1 MSERLPPE
9 DMPTRR
15 RRQDIVVRRPPT
27 ERIPPQPEPH
37 VRGGPEPSRRSQP
50 PRQQPPPRPTDPGS
64 SPLSVPW
71 WAFAIV
77 ILVVA
82 GITCG
87 LWWFAL
93 ANRGDTSTTLGP
105 TPTPIFVVITSTPT
119 LGAEAEEPQ
128 TEETPAEAGETPG
141 AQPTALPPLP
151 TKTPA
156 PSQIGIG
163 STIVITGTEGDGL
176 AIRQGPGV
184 DYSYFF
190 VGNDGDTFVVEDGPR
205 EADGYTWW
213 YIVDPADPNRA
224 GWAVEAF
231 MEITS

>member
-1 MSERLPPE
+1 
-9 DMPTRR
+9 MPTRR
-15 RRQDIVVRRPPT
+15 RRPDIVVRRPPA
-27 ERIPPQPEPH
+27 ERIASSQEPH
-37 VRGGPEPSRRSQP
+37 VRGVSESTRRSQP
-50 PRQQPPPRPTDPGS
+50 PRQPPPPRPTDPGS
-64 SPLSVPW
+64 GPLSVPW
-71 WAFAIV
+71 WAFAVV

-93 ANRGDTSTTLGP
+93 ANRGDASTTLGP

-119 LGAEAEEPQ
+119 LGPEAEEPQ
-128 TEETPAEAGETPG
+128 TEGTPEAGETP
-141 AQPTALPPLP
+141 ATQQSTAPPALP

-156 PSQIGIG
+156 PSQIGVG

-190 VGNDGDTFVVEDGPR
+190 VGNDGDTFVIEDGPR
-205 EADGYTWW
+205 DADGYTWW
-213 YIVDPADPNRA
+213 YVVDPADPNRA
-224 GWAVEAF
+224 GWAVDVF
-231 MEITS
+231 METVS